1 LEALLDRLKRLV
13 EVVEV
18 RGAVCDKG
26 MRMLAQ
32 TRKDRLEEI
41 ETERR
46 DEERKVR
53 DAAEEEE
60 RGRNKANKVKKRK
73 ELSSTREE
81 RPLTHGAHTLAPQDG
96 SNIGEKISSF
106 PSPFDALFQSLIV
119 SKANAAPLEPSSPA
133 PKSARKMSPSRDND
147 SASSSLSPV
156 AVATPAAT
164 GMDIDGKD
172 AAEDSDSSMDEHQPP
187 PAPAVPHLQIFGDD
201 PSTFPDPTVYEVLD
215 YRTTQGYSRSK
226 KKEIYSVSYF
236 PKEDLEDLIP
246 GTPPDKDFSNAKPT
260 NQVQANTFASYL
272 EPYFRSFTE
281 EDLAFLRER
290 GDRVTPFVIPR
301 RGKKHYTE
309 VWAEEDGALSV
320 DTPQQAR
327 DKLPPN
333 QARGDVDTLT
343 DNIAETDQVS
353 AGPILSR
360 LLATMRPEHRAPP
373 AEERPTVNGLTN
385 GEANINGETNGDL
398 GDPSQPLSDAPAPIP
413 PATFMPESNS
423 ESWKKATHPKLDH
436 AQVDERIKQEL
447 RHIGFLPPDTE
458 PDYDAHY
465 DDEIAAR
472 LRYLQGKLKETS
484 IKNGARK
491 ARLQELVNERMAHQ
505 EYSTILEDLDG
516 QVQTAYLK
524 RTRTL
529 GKSKKTK
536 RPGGAG
542 GGSHFVGGANTGMAR
557 PGIGDLTKTVME
569 RRRKWIDTIGGVLDK
584 DANQVC
590 RNKDPGSSIF
600 KPEDM
605 ADFVRKEKESWDDE
619 AEED

>member
-1 LEALLDRLKRLV
+1 
-13 EVVEV
+13 
-18 RGAVCDKG
+18 
-26 MRMLAQ
+26 
-32 TRKDRLEEI
+32 
-41 ETERR
+41 
-46 DEERKVR
+46 
-53 DAAEEEE
+53 
-60 RGRNKANKVKKRK
+60 
-73 ELSSTREE
+73 
-81 RPLTHGAHTLAPQDG
+81 
-96 SNIGEKISSF
+96 
-106 PSPFDALFQSLIV
+106 
-119 SKANAAPLEPSSPA
+119 
-133 PKSARKMSPSRDND
+133 MSPSRDND

-156 AVATPAAT
+156 PVAVATPAAT
-164 GMDIDGKD
+164 GMDIDEKD

-187 PAPAVPHLQIFGDD
+187 SAPAVPHLQIFGDD
-201 PSTFPDPTVYEVLD
+201 PSTFPDSTVYEVPG
-215 YRTTQGYSRSK
+215 YRTTKDLPRSK

-260 NQVQANTFASYL
+260 NQVQANTFATYL
-272 EPYFRSFTE
+272 EPYFRPFTE

-320 DTPQQAR
+320 ETPQQTR
-327 DKLPPN
+327 DKLPAN
-333 QARGDVDTLT
+333 QARGDIGTLT
-343 DNIAETDQVS
+343 DNMAETDQIS

-373 AEERPTVNGLTN
+373 AEERPTTNGLTN
-385 GEANINGETNGDL
+385 GEANINGEANGDL
-398 GDPSQPLSDAPAPIP
+398 GDPSLSLSDAPAPIP

-423 ESWKKATHPKLDH
+423 ESWKKATHPMLDH

-491 ARLQELVNERMAHQ
+491 ARLQDLVNERMAHQ

-542 GGSHFVGGANTGMAR
+542 GGSHFVGGTNTGMAR

-584 DANQVC
+584 DANQVR
-590 RNKDPGSSIF
+590 RNKDPESSIF